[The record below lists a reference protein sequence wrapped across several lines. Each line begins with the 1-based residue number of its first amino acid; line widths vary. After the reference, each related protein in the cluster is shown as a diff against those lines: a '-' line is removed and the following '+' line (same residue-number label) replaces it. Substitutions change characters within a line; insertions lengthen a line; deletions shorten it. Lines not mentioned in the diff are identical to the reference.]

1 MLGTVPKWFTILH
14 CLSSNIDIIC
24 PIVQI
29 RQVIFPT
36 FRDLINSWDSN
47 TGKISPKLSLQIT
60 DIRSSDTGSIS
71 PFKNWIH
78 FPDVRTEHWTHACTF
93 KYHFYVN
100 KLEALSGWRIRVWG
114 VSTSSARN
122 LPWKASV
129 QKFPHHINMADGQEK
144 TNTARSPGN
153 PQLPWLIN
161 WISSWWYCVEKAEPD
176 QEEKS
181 QEDTEK
187 YVISAW
193 VQELTFAEYGSIH
206 TGTYLV
212 IQ

>member
-1 MLGTVPKWFTILH
+1 M
-14 CLSSNIDIIC
+14 
-24 PIVQI
+24 

-36 FRDLINSWDSN
+36 FRDLKNSWDSN
-47 TGKISPKLSLQIT
+47 TGKTSPKLSLQIT
-60 DIRSSDTGSIS
+60 DIISSDTGSIS
-71 PFKNWIH
+71 HSRIESISLMSELNY
-78 FPDVRTEHWTHACTF
+78 WTHACAF

-100 KLEALSGWRIRVWG
+100 KLEALSGWRSTVWG
-114 VSTSSARN
+114 VSISNARS

-129 QKFPHHINMADGQEK
+129 QRFPHSINMADGQEK

-161 WISSWWYCVEKAEPD
+161 WISSWWYCLEKAEPD
-176 QEEKS
+176 KEEKS

-193 VQELTFAEYGSIH
+193 VQGLTFAGYWSIR
-206 TGTYLV
+206 TGTYLL